1 MDYFCKGCLYDQATI
16 QPPGRAVDQYFFS
29 WYDFILSHSNGGLDD
44 ICHSLFPDNDDNL
57 FRLVMQEIEIKLG
70 REYTEKLEAV
80 RWISSTA
87 ARFAAAGGSLHHHRS
102 ALQARLCL
110 WL

>member
-1 MDYFCKGCLYDQATI
+1 
-16 QPPGRAVDQYFFS
+16 
-29 WYDFILSHSNGGLDD
+29 
-44 ICHSLFPDNDDNL
+44 
-57 FRLVMQEIEIKLG
+57 MQEIEVKLG